1 MKKNYL
7 YFVSYCFA
15 DDRGLLGFGQST
27 ISWER
32 KIKVSDD
39 IVSLSL
45 KLKEWNDFKKLP
57 TIINY
62 IYMGRCRHEGIH

>member
-7 YFVSYCFA
+7 YFVSYCFT
-15 DDRGLLGFGQST
+15 DDRGSGFGQST

-32 KIKVSDD
+32 KIKEADD

-45 KLKEWNDFKKLP
+45 KLKEWNGYKELP

-62 IYMGRCRHEGIH
+62 IYMGRCRREGIH

>member
-7 YFVSYCFA
+7 YFVSYCFS
-15 DDRGLLGFGQST
+15 DDKGLGFGQST
-27 ISWER
+27 ISLGR

-45 KLKEWNDFKKLP
+45 KLKEWNDFKKTP
-57 TIINY
+57 SIINY
-62 IYMGRCRHEGIH
+62 IYIGRRRHEGIH

>member
-15 DDRGLLGFGQST
+15 DNKGLGFGQST
-27 ISWER
+27 ISLGR
-32 KIKVSDD
+32 KIKLADD
-39 IVSLSL
+39 IVSISL